1 MRRNKWIGGFFLSI
15 SLFSMILAASLL
27 LAMIIAAVISLVLH
41 TDSPWVYNWIGF
53 PLTFVFSAYWIL
65 TRWTYVKSYIS
76 DRKGDGF
83 I

>member
-1 MRRNKWIGGFFLSI
+1 VRRNKWIGGFFLSI

-27 LAMIIAAVISLVLH
+27 LAMIIAAVISLALR

-53 PLTFVFSAYWIL
+53 PLTFVFAAYWIL

-76 DRKGDGF
+76 GNGGM
-83 I
+83 